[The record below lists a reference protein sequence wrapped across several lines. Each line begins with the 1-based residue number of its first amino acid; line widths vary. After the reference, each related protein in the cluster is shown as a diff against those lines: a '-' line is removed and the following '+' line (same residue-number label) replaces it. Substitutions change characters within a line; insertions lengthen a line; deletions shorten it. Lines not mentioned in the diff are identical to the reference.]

1 MAKSTRSGVKSTGV
15 GRRNF
20 LRGAAVAGA
29 ATLAKPITAQ
39 AQATTAPKPTTPLP
53 SAAGETGPVPHVEVL
68 TQNTCGSDF
77 MIDCI
82 KSLGVEYIASN
93 PGSSFRSMQD
103 SVITYG
109 GNKAPEFIMC
119 CHEESSVGMAHGY
132 AKIEGKPLGVFSH
145 GTVGLQHASMGLYN
159 AYSDRVP
166 IYMFI
171 GNGLDATK
179 RRPGVEWLHTVQ
191 DACAMVRDFVKW
203 DDTPASLQHFAES
216 AVRAYKIGTTPP
228 MGPTI
233 IVADGELQEN
243 SIPTDEPLRIPKL
256 PRTSPPAGDSGAVA
270 EAARW
275 LVDAE
280 NPVILADRC
289 ARTPAGIK
297 HLIEL
302 AETLQCPVVDHGGRM
317 NFPSRHPLNQ
327 SARGRALIAQADVI
341 VGLEM
346 TDFWGATNSFRDQ
359 IHRTSKSIT
368 KEGAKRI
375 SIGVTELYLKA
386 NYQDFERFADVDL
399 AISGDA
405 EATLPSLTEAVKK
418 LLTDGRKN
426 AFADRGKKMAAV
438 QNSMLERARTDATY
452 GWEASPVSTA
462 RMCMEIWAQIKT
474 EDWSMVSPTGGVSR
488 WPQRLWNFDKHHQ
501 HIGDSGGYGVGY
513 AAPAAVGAALANR
526 KHGRLTVAIQ
536 PDGDLMYAPGVLWTA
551 AHHNIPLLAVMH
563 NNRAYHQEVMH
574 LQRMSN
580 RRNRGVD
587 LASVGTSLIN
597 PEIDYAKLAS
607 SMGVYSQ
614 GPITDAKDLAPALK
628 KAIEVVK
635 RGEPALI
642 DVVTQPR

>member
-1 MAKSTRSGVKSTGV
+1 
-15 GRRNF
+15 
-20 LRGAAVAGA
+20 
-29 ATLAKPITAQ
+29 
-39 AQATTAPKPTTPLP
+39 
-53 SAAGETGPVPHVEVL
+53 
-68 TQNTCGSDF
+68 
-77 MIDCI
+77 
-82 KSLGVEYIASN
+82 
-93 PGSSFRSMQD
+93 
-103 SVITYG
+103 
-109 GNKAPEFIMC
+109 
-119 CHEESSVGMAHGY
+119 
-132 AKIEGKPLGVFSH
+132 
-145 GTVGLQHASMGLYN
+145 
-159 AYSDRVP
+159 
-166 IYMFI
+166 
-171 GNGLDATK
+171 
-179 RRPGVEWLHTVQ
+179 
-191 DACAMVRDFVKW
+191 
-203 DDTPASLQHFAES
+203 
-216 AVRAYKIGTTPP
+216 
-228 MGPTI
+228 
-233 IVADGELQEN
+233 
-243 SIPTDEPLRIPKL
+243 
-256 PRTSPPAGDSGAVA
+256 
-270 EAARW
+270 
-275 LVDAE
+275 
-280 NPVILADRC
+280 
-289 ARTPAGIK
+289 
-297 HLIEL
+297 
-302 AETLQCPVVDHGGRM
+302 
-317 NFPSRHPLNQ
+317 
-327 SARGRALIAQADVI
+327 VI

-614 GPITDAKDLAPALK
+614 GPITDPKDLAPALK